1 MTRLVTAELRKLL
14 TTRMWWWMLLISVA
28 WTVAYTAIAIALNK
42 HPGQLVP
49 SLSGADGQHALFSTA
64 AGIAGTLVAVM
75 ATAHVAGEYRHRTAV
90 ATFLATP
97 RRSRVVVAQV
107 ITFLLA
113 GTAYALACVLV
124 NLAVA
129 VPWLAARGT
138 RLSPFGD
145 GNLAVLASI
154 VLAAAFLGVIGAGT
168 GAALR
173 SQFATVAAMLLYLY
187 VLEPLLSHI
196 ASLSSWTPYLP
207 GVAADSLTQDIQNGV
222 RLLSPWAGGLVL
234 AAWAIA
240 FAAAGVMT
248 TERTDIT

>member
-1 MTRLVTAELRKLL
+1 MARLVTAEFRKLL
-14 TTRMWWWMLLISVA
+14 TTRMWWWVLPSRWHGPSM
-28 WTVAYTAIAIALNK
+28 YTSIAIALNK

-49 SLSGADGQHALFSTA
+49 SLSSAAGQHALFSTA

-75 ATAHVAGEYRHRTAV
+75 ATAAVAGEYRHRTAA

-97 RRSRVVVAQV
+97 HRRRVVVAQV
-107 ITFLLA
+107 ITFLLV
-113 GTAYALACVLV
+113 GIGYALACVLV

-129 VPWLAARGT
+129 VPWLAARGIH
-138 RLSPFGD
+138 LSAFGD
-145 GNLAVLASI
+145 GNFAVLTSI
-154 VLAAAFLGVIGAGT
+154 VLAAAFFGMIGAGI
-168 GAALR
+168 GATLH
-173 SQFATVAAMLLYLY
+173 SQLATVVAMLLYLY

-196 ASLSSWTPYLP
+196 AALSSWTPYLP

-222 RLLSPWAGGLVL
+222 RLLAPWAGGLVL

-240 FAAAGVMT
+240 FVIAGVMI

>member
-1 MTRLVTAELRKLL
+1 MTRLVMAEFRKLL
-14 TTRMWWWMLLISVA
+14 TTRMWWWILLISVA
-28 WTVAYTAIAIALNK
+28 WTVLYTAIAIALSK

-49 SLSGADGQHALFSTA
+49 SLSGAAGQHALFSTA

-75 ATAHVAGEYRHRTAV
+75 ATAQVAGEYRHRTA
-90 ATFLATP
+90 ATTFLATP
-97 RRSRVVVAQV
+97 HRQRVVIAQV

-113 GTAYALACVLV
+113 GIGYALACVLI

-129 VPWLAARGT
+129 VPWLAARGI
-138 RLSPFGD
+138 RLSAFGN
-145 GNLAVLASI
+145 GNFAVLASI
-154 VLAAAFLGVIGAGT
+154 IAAAAFFGMIGAGI
-168 GAALR
+168 GAALH
-173 SQFATVAAMLLYLY
+173 SQLATVAAMPLYLY

-196 ASLSSWTPYLP
+196 APLSGWTPYLP

-234 AAWAIA
+234 AGWAIA
-240 FAAAGVMT
+240 FVIAGVMI